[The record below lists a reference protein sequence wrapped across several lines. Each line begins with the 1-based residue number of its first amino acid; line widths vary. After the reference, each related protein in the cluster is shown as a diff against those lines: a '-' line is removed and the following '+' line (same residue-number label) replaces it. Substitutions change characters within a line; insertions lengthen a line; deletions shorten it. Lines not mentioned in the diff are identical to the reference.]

1 MCVCCMYVY
10 MFLQVCTPV
19 CVGVLAYACAYEG
32 QKLIFCVLSCPL
44 NF

>member
-19 CVGVLAYACAYEG
+19 YVGVLAYVCAYEG
-32 QKLIFCVLSCPL
+32 QKLMFCVLSFPL
-44 NF
+44 IF